1 MKLRHVRAAAVFG
14 ICVVALT
21 GARGHHGG
29 SCGGGSSHSSS
40 SSSGGSST
48 TTSGGTTTGG
58 DSSSGGTFGG
68 GTTTGGTTSGGTT
81 TSGTSGD
88 STTSGGTSTIGGG
101 SGSGSAMSDIKI
113 RSCEYTDR
121 LGITAKIEATNSSAT
136 QKYDYRLTVKF
147 YGPDRELLGTRNPSI
162 PFVGPGK
169 TDTLDVSQP
178 FVPKA
183 GTSGTVRCEV
193 SSATR
198 TAG

>member
-29 SCGGGSSHSSS
+29 SCGGGSSHSSSS

-101 SGSGSAMSDIKI
+101 SAMSDIKI

-162 PFVGPGK
+162 PWVAPGK